1 MTTININPAN
11 LKEQVSLSGLL
22 EKLGFQPARK
32 SGAELM
38 YHSMLRDHDRTPSLS
53 VNDELGVW
61 YDHGTGKGGNLI
73 DFGLAYWPALSFKEV
88 LVKIWDAAQ
97 QAAAFSV
104 QPARSARRRKAL
116 RLPHYQVEAVKPLG
130 STEAISQYL
139 VHRGVDTVAAG
150 LLEEVHYLVRDEKQ
164 EVKHFF
170 AAGHRNESGGWEVR
184 NKYFKGCLGRKGLTI
199 LANDPRKVSLFEGYF
214 DFLSW
219 KFDNPAAGDT
229 VIILNSVTLLG
240 SAVKVALRYPE
251 IDCYFDHDE
260 AGRNATRELIKALP
274 YASDRSAIFKG
285 CHDYNNLRKK
295 QAKAQRLAADPPK
308 RDLFEGIKIPFIR

>member
-1 MTTININPAN
+1 MTTININPAG
-11 LKEQVSLSGLL
+11 LREQVSLSGLL
-22 EKLGFQPARK
+22 EKLGFKPARK
-32 SGAELM
+32 SGAELI
-38 YHSMLRDHDRTPSLS
+38 YHSMLRDNDRTPSLS

-88 LVKIWDAAQ
+88 LVKIWEVAQ
-97 QAAAFSV
+97 QAASFSL
-104 QPARSARRRKAL
+104 QPARPARRRKAL

-139 VHRGVDTVAAG
+139 VYRGVDTVAAG

-199 LANDPRKVSLFEGYF
+199 LANDARKVSLFEGYF

-219 KFDNPAAGDT
+219 KFDNPQSKDSI
-229 VIILNSVTLLG
+229 IILNSVSLLG
-240 SAVKVALRYPE
+240 ASMKVALRYPE
-251 IDCYFDHDE
+251 IDSYFDHDE
-260 AGRNATRELIKALP
+260 AGRNATRDLIKALP

-285 CHDYNNLRKK
+285 SHDYNNLRKK
-295 QAKAQRLAADPPK
+295 QAKAQRLAENPPK

>member
-1 MTTININPAN
+1 MTTITINPAS

-32 SGAELM
+32 SGAELI
-38 YHSMLRDHDRTPSLS
+38 YHSMLRDNDRTPSLS
-53 VNDELGVW
+53 VNDELGAW
-61 YDHGTGKGGNLI
+61 YDHGTGKGGSLI
-73 DFGLAYWPALSFKEV
+73 DFGLAYWPALTFKEV

-97 QAAAFSV
+97 QTV
-104 QPARSARRRKAL
+104 PVMNRPVRRRKAL
-116 RLPHYQVEAVKPLG
+116 KLPHYQVEAVKPLG

-139 VHRGVDTVAAG
+139 VYRGVDTVATG

-219 KFDNPAAGDT
+219 KFDHPEASDT
-229 VIILNSVTLLG
+229 VIILNSVSLLG
-240 SAVKVALRYPE
+240 AALKVALQYPE
-251 IDCYFDHDE
+251 IDSYFDHDQ
-260 AGRNATRELIKALP
+260 AGRDATRELIKALP
-274 YASDRSAIFKG
+274 YASDRSAVFKG

-295 QAKAQRLAADPPK
+295 QSKAERLAAHPPK